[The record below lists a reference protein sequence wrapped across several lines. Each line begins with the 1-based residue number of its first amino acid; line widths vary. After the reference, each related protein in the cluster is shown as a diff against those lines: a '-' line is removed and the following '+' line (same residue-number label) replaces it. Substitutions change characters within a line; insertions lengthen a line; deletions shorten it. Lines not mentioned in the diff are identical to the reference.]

1 MSKTKNYYW
10 DEAEKFVDSVFENL
24 KKGLIDKNEAKKE
37 ILESNVA
44 LDLIDINAFNID
56 EVIED
61 NGLDRTNIHKYTK
74 NFINR

>member
-37 ILESNVA
+37 ILESDVA
-44 LDLIDINAFNID
+44 LDLIGINAFNID
-56 EVIED
+56 EVID
-61 NGLDRTNIHKYTK
+61 DQYLLDTA
-74 NFINR
+74 

>member
-10 DEAEKFVDSVFENL
+10 DEAEKFVDSVVKNL

-37 ILESNVA
+37 ILESDVA

-56 EVIED
+56 EVID
-61 NGLDRTNIHKYTK
+61 NELETA
-74 NFINR
+74 

>member
-10 DEAEKFVDSVFENL
+10 DEAEKFVDSVVENL

-44 LDLIDINAFNID
+44 LDLTDINAFNID
-56 EVIED
+56 EVID
-61 NGLDRTNIHKYTK
+61 NELETA
-74 NFINR
+74 

>member
-10 DEAEKFVDSVFENL
+10 DEAEKFVDSVVENL

-56 EVIED
+56 EVID
-61 NGLDRTNIHKYTK
+61 NELETA
-74 NFINR
+74 

>member
-24 KKGLIDKNEAKKE
+24 KKGLITKVEAKKE

-44 LDLIDINAFNID
+44 LDLVDINEFNID
-56 EVIED
+56 DIIEYEMRLLNEV
-61 NGLDRTNIHKYTK
+61 H
-74 NFINR
+74 